1 MNWIDVAQKKY
12 RWWVLVNV
20 VLSLRFLK
28 MRGIS
33 WQTENQLA
41 SEEGLCSVQLVTVI
55 TSHTLHNRVLLDK
68 LIFAQLLKKF
78 LILLGSWPLNNVCTT
93 LTLVTILS
101 LMIPVHTVPFLT
113 HPFICYPPIYTLVFQ
128 DTSSIQVFRQN
139 FSIHVWSLAC
149 MQHAL
154 PVPSSLT

>member
-78 LILLGSWPLNNVCTT
+78 LILLGS
-93 LTLVTILS
+93 
-101 LMIPVHTVPFLT
+101 
-113 HPFICYPPIYTLVFQ
+113 
-128 DTSSIQVFRQN
+128 
-139 FSIHVWSLAC
+139 
-149 MQHAL
+149 
-154 PVPSSLT
+154 